1 MPSSPDG
8 RSMPVALVSGVSG
21 AIGLAIAERLARA
34 GMALAVTGLEADLL
48 EVAAEKLR
56 GIGVPVFAEPA
67 NLAHRAQTRRFVEHA
82 REAYPGSI
90 TTLVATAGM
99 SFKEPVRSVTEA
111 HFDHQWEVNFA
122 APFWMAHELI
132 SDMEAAGGGSITFIS
147 STGALA
153 AHPNSAVYDAAKS
166 ALEGLTRALAVELGP
181 LGIRVNAVQPGHV
194 VNGTD
199 VPREPDAQGRAHWRT
214 IPLGRPG
221 EPQDV
226 AALVGFL
233 CSDDASYI
241 SGTVMRV
248 DGGRGARAPIIVAP
262 IPTPEM

>member
-1 MPSSPDG
+1 
-8 RSMPVALVSGVSG
+8 MPVALVSGVSG
-21 AIGLAIAERLARA
+21 AIGHAIAERLARA

-48 EVAAEKLR
+48 ESAAMDLR
-56 GIGVPVFAEPA
+56 GLGVPVFAEAA
-67 NLAHRAQTRRFVEHA
+67 NLADRDQTRTFVEHA
-82 REAYPGSI
+82 REAYPGGI
-90 TTLVATAGM
+90 TTLVANAGM
-99 SFKEPVRSVTEA
+99 SFKEPIRMVTEA

-132 SDMEAAGGGSITFIS
+132 ADMEAANGGSIVFIS

-199 VPREPDAQGRAHWRT
+199 VPHEPDAQSRAHWQT

-221 EPQDV
+221 MPEDI
-226 AALVGFL
+226 AELVGFL
-233 CSDDASYI
+233 CSAAAAYI

-248 DGGRGARAPIIVAP
+248 DGGRGARAPIVVAP
-262 IPTPEM
+262 MPGPSGCEQA